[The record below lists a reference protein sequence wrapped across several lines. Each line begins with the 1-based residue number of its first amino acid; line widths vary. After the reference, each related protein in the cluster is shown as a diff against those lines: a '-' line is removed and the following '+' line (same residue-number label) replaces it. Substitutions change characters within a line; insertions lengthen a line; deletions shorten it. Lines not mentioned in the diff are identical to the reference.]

1 MCRIFSAWLVLTFL
15 SIAGGHNTLQEG
27 YALSLSGYHLCSG
40 LDSVP
45 VTSVVSSQ
53 IASSQLR
60 PCGGWLPWKTC
71 NVTIYTTTYKTEV
84 NYIQKEV
91 TRCCEGF
98 EQVGS
103 YCALTLNRSAEFTA
117 KPGVCPVRSGLGP
130 GPGPGPGPVP
140 GPGLQC
146 EWDTD
151 CPGWQKCCQTE
162 NTSHCVEP
170 HTHVNVSGWLNVT
183 VEVKV
188 PFHLVNTN
196 SGLFNHTRLLHS
208 VVTGALSFPSVSVY
222 HVTSWPAGPV
232 STTSTLL
239 LGSSD
244 LSDLLTHAKMSTRL
258 QLLLENIE
266 EITAVD
272 ISDVDECVTAVLKDC
287 APHSNCT
294 NTHGSYTCTCPPGS
308 TDLYP
313 SRPGTHCTSDL
324 VSAGPLRKAPVEE
337 PILSTTL
344 STTSFST
351 TSSTPTSTLTT
362 TDPPAYNNQ
371 TLKAVTRLT
380 NVNFTEALLNT
391 SSEEYRTLAE
401 SIINETLHSL
411 PPDILELV
419 RSGKVIVQITGLSPG
434 SVVVNFALVFLPNS
448 TEHILNVA
456 DALMESLLNS
466 SQFSIDRNS
475 TVIQDVD
482 ECSLQQADCSPWADC
497 VNTFGSYTCSCQR
510 GYTDANPSRPGRT
523 CQENS
528 NVTEP
533 STAHPNVTES
543 SASTTQTSATTTG
556 HADNVTRTSPDAL
569 TTDAPTSAPGSTSTI
584 STLST
589 SSTTSSTHLSTASS
603 TTLEHPNHS
612 QTTESPSTPLSST
625 TTTTT
630 AAFLHTPIIS
640 ETEAISVNCRAGSIA
655 VFVAQEFLR
664 LKRISE
670 ASLYLGQPHCGQ
682 MGVNSTHV
690 QLIVAWDE
698 CGVQIHRNTTVQVM
712 LYNNMTMW
720 VLPNFAPIAQLE
732 VPVICTYMNKI
743 IISTGYE
750 SSSYLD
756 MIDGAVLGS
765 GTFHVTVR
773 LLNGTTPLP
782 QNYTLSPKDEVIIEV
797 AVNSSV
803 SQIKVVINKCW
814 ANPSSNPSES
824 PQYFFLENSCPLPNT
839 YTTVIQNGN
848 STRSLLAVNVFSMAN
863 LDIIY
868 LHCQIQICIETASA
882 TCRPSCLARSTRSSN
897 VIGTA
902 KASCGPLLRS
912 HSVTLEEAIQ
922 GTRIIGFILL
932 GVGLFVFVTIGMAA
946 LSYYRK
952 RMGNYNF
959 HFKPRLENFTYH
971 VFDK

>member
-15 SIAGGHNTLQEG
+15 GLAGGHNTLQEG

-40 LDSVP
+40 LDAVP
-45 VTSVVSSQ
+45 VTSLVSSQ
-53 IASSQLR
+53 TASSQLR

-84 NYIQKEV
+84 NYVQKEV
-91 TRCCEGF
+91 KRCCEGF

-103 YCALTLNRSAEFTA
+103 YCALTLNRTAEFTA
-117 KPGVCPVRSGLGP
+117 KPGACPVRSGP
-130 GPGPGPGPVP
+130 GPGPGTDP
-140 GPGLQC
+140 GPGPCLQC

-162 NTSHCVEP
+162 NTSRCVEP
-170 HTHVNVSGWLNVT
+170 HTHVNASWWLNVT
-183 VEVKV
+183 VTVKV
-188 PFHLVNTN
+188 AFHLVNTS
-196 SGLFNHTRLLHS
+196 SGLLNHTRLLHS

-232 STTSTLL
+232 STTSLLL

-244 LSDLLTHAKMSTRL
+244 LLTHAETSNRL

-266 EITAVD
+266 EITAVHVSS
-272 ISDVDECVTAVLKDC
+272 ISSTTIRVI
-287 APHSNCT
+287 SNV
-294 NTHGSYTCTCPPGS
+294 SVVS
-308 TDLYP
+308 T
-313 SRPGTHCTSDL
+313 
-324 VSAGPLRKAPVEE
+324 GPLLKTPVGE
-337 PILSTTL
+337 PSPSTTLSTTL
-344 STTSFST
+344 STTPSTILSTTPSTTSFIT

-362 TDPPAYNNQ
+362 TGFPSSGNQ
-371 TLKAVTRLT
+371 TLNAVTRLT
-380 NVNFTEALLNT
+380 NVNFTQALLNT
-391 SSEEYRTLAE
+391 SSDEYRTLAE
-401 SIINETLHSL
+401 SIINETLRSVPL
-411 PPDILELV
+411 DILKLV
-419 RSGKVIVQITGLSPG
+419 HCGKVIVQITGLSPG
-434 SVVVNFALVFLPNS
+434 SVVVNFTLIFLPNS
-448 TEHILNVA
+448 TEHIGNVA
-456 DALMESLLNS
+456 DSLMESLLNS
-466 SQFSIDRNS
+466 SQFSVDRNS

-482 ECSLQQADCSPWADC
+482 ECSLGQADCSPWARC
-497 VNTFGSYTCSCQR
+497 VNAYGSYTCTCLK
-510 GYTDANPSRPGRT
+510 GYTDANPSRPGHT

-533 STAHPNVTES
+533 STADPNVTQS
-543 SASTTQTSATTTG
+543 SAAETQTSATPTG
-556 HADNVTRTSPDAL
+556 RAESVTHTSPHAL
-569 TTDAPTSAPGSTSTI
+569 TTDTPTSSPGSTSTI
-584 STLST
+584 STSTSPTPPSTHLST
-589 SSTTSSTHLSTASS
+589 SSTHSS
-603 TTLEHPNHS
+603 TTLEHPNHN
-612 QTTESPSTPLSST
+612 QTTEPSA
-625 TTTTT
+625 TT
-630 AAFLHTPIIS
+630 ATVSLYTPVIS
-640 ETEAISVNCRAGSIA
+640 ETEAISVECRAGSIA
-655 VFVAQEFLR
+655 VSVVLQFLR
-664 LKRISE
+664 LKNILE
-670 ASLYLGQPHCGQ
+670 TSLYLGQPDCGQ
-682 MGVNSTHV
+682 KGVNSTHV

-698 CGVQIHRNTTVQVM
+698 CGAQIHRNNTENTTVQVM
-712 LYNNMTMW
+712 LHNNMTMQ
-720 VLPNFAPIAQLE
+720 PNIGPFARLE
-732 VPVICTYMNKI
+732 VPVICTYINKI

-773 LLNGTTPLP
+773 LLNGMTPLP

-814 ANPSSNPSES
+814 ANPSSNPLEL
-824 PQYFFLENSCPLPNT
+824 PQYIFLENSCPLPNT

-848 STRSLLAVNVFSMAN
+848 STRAQLAVNVFSLVN
-863 LDIIY
+863 LDVIY

-902 KASCGPLLRS
+902 KASCGPLLRL

-922 GTRIIGFILL
+922 GTRIIGFVLL
-932 GVGLFVFVTIGMAA
+932 GVGLFVFFTVGVAA
-946 LSYYRK
+946 LLYYRK

-959 HFKPRLENFTYH
+959 RFKPRLENFTYH

>member
-1 MCRIFSAWLVLTFL
+1 MCRIFCAWLVLTL
-15 SIAGGHNTLQEG
+15 LGLAGGHNTVQEG

-53 IASSQLR
+53 TASSQLR

-84 NYIQKEV
+84 NYIQREV
-91 TRCCEGF
+91 KRCCEGF

-117 KPGVCPVRSGLGP
+117 KPGACPVRSFP
-130 GPGPGPGPVP
+130 GPGPGTGPVPGPGPGTGPIP

-170 HTHVNVSGWLNVT
+170 HTQVNVSWWLKVT
-183 VEVKV
+183 VTVKV
-188 PFHLVNTN
+188 AFHLVNTS
-196 SGLFNHTRLLHS
+196 SGLLNHTRLLHS

-222 HVTSWPAGPV
+222 HVTSWPAGLV
-232 STTSTLL
+232 STTSSLL

-244 LSDLLTHAKMSTRL
+244 LLTHAETSTRL
-258 QLLLENIE
+258 QLLLENIQ

-272 ISDVDECVTAVLKDC
+272 
-287 APHSNCT
+287 
-294 NTHGSYTCTCPPGS
+294 
-308 TDLYP
+308 
-313 SRPGTHCTSDL
+313 
-324 VSAGPLRKAPVEE
+324 VSG
-337 PILSTTL
+337 
-344 STTSFST
+344 
-351 TSSTPTSTLTT
+351 
-362 TDPPAYNNQ
+362 NQ

-380 NVNFTEALLNT
+380 NVNFTKALLNT

-401 SIINETLHSL
+401 SIINETLRSL
-411 PPDILELV
+411 PLDILELV
-419 RSGKVIVQITGLSPG
+419 RSGNVIVQITGLSPG
-434 SVVVNFALVFLPNS
+434 SVVVNFALIFLPNS
-448 TEHILNVA
+448 TEHIQNVA
-456 DALMESLLNS
+456 YSLMESLLSS
-466 SQFSIDRNS
+466 SQFSVDRNS
-475 TVIQDVD
+475 TVVQDVD
-482 ECSLQQADCSPWADC
+482 ECSLGQDDCSPWADC
-497 VNTFGSYTCSCQR
+497 VNTYGSYTCACLR

-533 STAHPNVTES
+533 STAHPNVTQS
-543 SASTTQTSATTTG
+543 SASATQTSATPTG
-556 HADNVTRTSPDAL
+556 HAESVTHTSPHAL
-569 TTDAPTSAPGSTSTI
+569 TTDTPTSAPGSSSTI

-589 SSTTSSTHLSTASS
+589 SPTPLSTQLSTHSS

-612 QTTESPSTPLSST
+612 QTTESPSTT
-625 TTTTT
+625 TTVP
-630 AAFLHTPIIS
+630 LYPPIIS
-640 ETEAISVNCRAGSIA
+640 ETEAISVDCRAGSIA
-655 VFVAQEFLR
+655 VSVVRNFLR

-682 MGVNSTHV
+682 MGLNSTHV

-698 CGVQIHRNTTVQVM
+698 CGAQIHRNNTENTTVQVM
-712 LYNNMTMW
+712 LHNNMTIW
-720 VLPNFAPIAQLE
+720 VQPNIAPTARLE
-732 VPVICTYMNKI
+732 VPVICTYINKI

-756 MIDGAVLGS
+756 MIDSAVLGS

-797 AVNSSV
+797 AVNSNV

-814 ANPSSNPSES
+814 ANPRSNPLEL
-824 PQYFFLENSCPLPNT
+824 PQYIFLENSCPLPNT
-839 YTTVIQNGN
+839 YTSVIQNGN
-848 STRSLLAVNVFSMAN
+848 STRALLAVNVFSLAN
-863 LDIIY
+863 LDVIY

-897 VIGTA
+897 VIGIA
-902 KASCGPLLRS
+902 KASYGPLLRS
-912 HSVTLEEAIQ
+912 HSVTVEEAIQ
-922 GTRIIGFILL
+922 GTRIIGFVLL
-932 GVGLFVFVTIGMAA
+932 GVGLFVFFTVGMAA